1 MPLVPS
7 QYEPLC
13 SGYQRLKISTPS
25 LRFEGV
31 PIFMS
36 RSALS
41 RLLTPIVVVIGLAV
55 LGLTMGP
62 RALAEQ
68 DKNGSSAANDQAQG
82 SQTKVDQTEDQS
94 GDPLKRPI
102 GEKRRKENAKS
113 FKHELSDS
121 DKKWLN
127 EDVRWIISDEER
139 KAFMQLSNEEER
151 EKFIEAF
158 WDRRNPNP
166 DSEDNEFKDEHY
178 RRIEYANEHFPA
190 GKAGWQTDRGR
201 IYIVYGP
208 PDEIESH
215 PSGGSYER
223 PMEEGGGETST
234 FPFEQ
239 WRYRYIEG
247 IGQEVI
253 IEFVDTCMCGEYH
266 MTMDRSE
273 KDALLMTPNAGLTM
287 WEQMGMSNKSQ
298 RFNGNGLERLGL
310 GPDSAGLQAKQF
322 DRLEQFAKLQQ
333 APKVKFTDLEEAV
346 NSKVILN
353 PMPFDVHV
361 DFVKV
366 TSDTALVPITI
377 QMKNRDITFVN
388 KDGVQRGTANIFAR
402 LTTLTGKIVQTFE
415 DTVQVDVPPEL
426 LPRTAEN
433 SEVYYKAVPLRPGR
447 YKLNVAVKDVNG
459 DRKGVWSRSIIVPE
473 YSDDKLSNSSLI
485 VADQMEP
492 VPTKAIGSGN
502 FVIGTMKVRPRV
514 APADGKPAVFKR
526 DRDAKLNFWMQ
537 VYNLGMDEK
546 THKPSATIEYDVTNV
561 ATNKSIVQQVESTDT
576 MGNVGD
582 QLTLQKSIASA
593 NLQPGIYRIQI
604 KINDKISKQT
614 VDPSAVF
621 AVE

>member
-1 MPLVPS
+1 MASVAVAQNQPKD
-7 QYEPLC
+7 EPQDPKAADK
-13 SGYQRLKISTPS
+13 SDTEKPAAKQAPD
-25 LRFEGV
+25 
-31 PIFMS
+31 
-36 RSALS
+36 
-41 RLLTPIVVVIGLAV
+41 AV
-55 LGLTMGP
+55 
-62 RALAEQ
+62 
-68 DKNGSSAANDQAQG
+68 
-82 SQTKVDQTEDQS
+82 
-94 GDPLKRPI
+94 DPLKRPAD
-102 GEKRRKENAKS
+102 EKTRKKNARALKQ
-113 FKHELSDS
+113 ELSKPY
-121 DKKWLN
+121 KKWLD
-127 EDVRWIISDEER
+127 EDVAYIITDEER
-139 KAFMQLSNEEER
+139 AAFKQLSNDEER
-151 EKFIEAF
+151 DNFIEAF
-158 WDRRNPNP
+158 WQRRDPTP
-166 DSEDNEFKDEHY
+166 DTEENEFKEEHY
-178 RRIEYANEHFPA
+178 QRIAYANEHFAA
-190 GKAGWQTDRGR
+190 GVPGWKTDRGR
-201 IYIVYGP
+201 IYIVFGKA
-208 PDEIESH
+208 DEVESH

-310 GPDSAGLQAKQF
+310 GPDSTNLQAKQF

-473 YSDDKLSNSSLI
+473 YADDKLSNSSLI

-492 VPTKAIGSGN
+492 VPTKAIGTGN

-514 APADGKPAVFKR
+514 APADGKPAVFKK
-526 DRDAKLNFWMQ
+526 DRDPKLNFWMQ

-593 NLQPGIYRIQI
+593 NLQPGVYKIQI